1 MIDASVHNG
10 SRLRRVCHMCYTS
23 NEESAMP
30 TTKPRINIIL
40 EEPLYKTIEELAERD
55 GVSLS
60 LKARDLIRDALEI
73 QEDITLAS
81 FASEREKSLRK
92 SKALKHDEV
101 W

>member
-1 MIDASVHNG
+1 
-10 SRLRRVCHMCYTS
+10 
-23 NEESAMP
+23 MP

-40 EEPLYKTIEELAERD
+40 EEPLYKTIEELADRD

-60 LKARDLIRDALEI
+60 LKARDLIREALEI
-73 QEDITLAS
+73 QEDVALTS
-81 FASEREKSLRK
+81 FADDRGKTFHK

>member
-1 MIDASVHNG
+1 
-10 SRLRRVCHMCYTS
+10 
-23 NEESAMP
+23 MP

-40 EEPLYKTIEELAERD
+40 EEPLYKTVEELAVRD

-60 LKARDLIRDALEI
+60 LKARDLIKEALEI
-73 QEDITLAS
+73 QEDVALTT
-81 FASEREKSLRK
+81 FADTREKTFRK

>member
-1 MIDASVHNG
+1 
-10 SRLRRVCHMCYTS
+10 
-23 NEESAMP
+23 MP

-40 EEPLYKTIEELAERD
+40 EEPLYKTVEELAERD

-73 QEDITLAS
+73 QEDIALAA
-81 FASEREKSLRK
+81 FASEREKTLRK